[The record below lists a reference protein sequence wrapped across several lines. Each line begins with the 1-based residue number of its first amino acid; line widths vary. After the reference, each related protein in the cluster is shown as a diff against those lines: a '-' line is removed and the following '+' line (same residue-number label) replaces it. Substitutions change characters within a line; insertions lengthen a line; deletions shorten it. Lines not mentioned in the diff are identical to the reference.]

1 MQDILSVALRALSF
15 LFLLQAAGV
24 ALFVAILGRHLSSS
38 ADAIR
43 RLGRW
48 SALVGLALV
57 AAHYALEAARMAGD
71 FSGIWDLSL
80 QGASLRSGGAAFG
93 VRVLGLFLLALSLR
107 RVDAGAL
114 VLGVVGAAITV
125 AAFTLVGHTAVHPQR
140 WLLAPLLMLHLLIVA
155 FWLGALLPL
164 YLASRRET
172 PETSATLVNA
182 FSRIASWLVPGIL
195 VAGVALAILLVP
207 NIGVFAQPY
216 GWLLL
221 TKVALF
227 AALMGLASLN
237 KWRLGPALARGDHRD
252 GFAFRW
258 SLCAEY
264 ALIFVVLAVTAV
276 MTTFFSPE

>member
-1 MQDILSVALRALSF
+1 VQDILSVALRALSF

-24 ALFVAILGRHLSSS
+24 ALFLAIFGRLLASS

-43 RLGRW
+43 GLGRW
-48 SALVGLALV
+48 SARVGLAFV
-57 AAHYALEAARMAGD
+57 AAHYALEAARMAGE

-80 QGASLRSGGAAFG
+80 QRTALRSGGAAFG
-93 VRVLGLFLLALSLR
+93 VRVLGLSLVALSLR

-114 VLGVVGAAITV
+114 VLGVVGTAIAV
-125 AAFTLVGHTAVHPQR
+125 AAFILVGHTAVHPQR
-140 WLLAPLLMLHLLIVA
+140 WILAPLLMLHLLIVA

-164 YLASRRET
+164 YLASLRES
-172 PETSATLVNA
+172 PEISTTLVNA
-182 FSRIASWLVPGIL
+182 FSRLATWLVPGIL

-207 NIGVFAQPY
+207 SIGVFAQPY

-227 AALMGLASLN
+227 AGLMGLASLN
-237 KWRLGPALARGDHRD
+237 KWRLGPALGRGDHRGGL
-252 GFAFRW
+252 GFRR
-258 SLCAEY
+258 SLLSEY
-264 ALIFVVLAVTAV
+264 VLIFVVLTVTAV